1 MTTPAAC
8 VPVCRGMSSSG
19 GANFM
24 ISFANGS
31 VLQAVAKSRLSF
43 FALSSVVPGTS
54 GIILARRSQSG
65 RGISSA
71 RPMSRMSVLAP
82 SVP

>member
-1 MTTPAAC
+1 
-8 VPVCRGMSSSG
+8 MSSSG

-24 ISFANGS
+24 ISRANS
-31 VLQAVAKSRLSF
+31 LLRHACAKSTLSF
-43 FALSSVVPGTS
+43 FALVSVVPGTS

-65 RGISSA
+65 SGISSA
-71 RPMSRMSVLAP
+71 RPMSRMRVLAP